1 MADVCCLSATSL
13 SWSRALLRTAAS
25 SLSISR
31 AVPLSLGLVVMEVVE
46 LVQDVADYCS
56 VVMDDAVHLQGRP
69 LSLGLVV
76 MVVQGS
82 TYVIED
88 ISRTCR

>member
-1 MADVCCLSATSL
+1 MDDVVHLQGS
-13 SWSRALLRTAAS
+13 
-25 SLSISR
+25 
-31 AVPLSLGLVVMEVVE
+31 PLSLGLVVMEVVE
-46 LVQDVADYCS
+46 LVQDVA
-56 VVMDDAVHLQGRP
+56 VHLQGRP

-76 MVVQGS
+76 MEVQGS

>member
-1 MADVCCLSATSL
+1 MLI
-13 SWSRALLRTAAS
+13 TAA
-25 SLSISR
+25 LSIPR
-31 AVPLSLGLVVMEVVE
+31 ADPLSLGLGVMEVVE

-56 VVMDDAVHLQGRP
+56 VVMDDAVHLQTRP
-69 LSLGLVV
+69 LSLDFVV